1 MGQLFRDHVREGE
14 SNCSVSKSRARV
26 MALWGIPDAV
36 FRSSRTMKKG
46 REGKMRSGQYP
57 QEKVHLAEA
66 ITAC

>member
-1 MGQLFRDHVREGE
+1 MGQLFGDHVREGE

-46 REGKMRSGQYP
+46 REGKMRPG
-57 QEKVHLAEA
+57 
-66 ITAC
+66 